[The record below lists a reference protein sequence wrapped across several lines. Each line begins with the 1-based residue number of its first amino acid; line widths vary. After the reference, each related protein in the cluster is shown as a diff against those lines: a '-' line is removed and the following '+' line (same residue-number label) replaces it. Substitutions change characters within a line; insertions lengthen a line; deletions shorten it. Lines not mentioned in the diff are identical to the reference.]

1 MNRDN
6 FLYLFCGSVLGLIA
20 GTIFL
25 GPMVAEVRTGAAAT
39 RGESLAQTQPVPA
52 KAPPSDGVDA
62 PHGDAAVMQRVMQE
76 IEALKTR
83 LSQNPGDV
91 DAMVRLGNLYM
102 DAHKFEDAI
111 SYFERALTHGADPD
125 VKTDL
130 GLCLRGRGDVDGALR
145 TFREVRSAHPG
156 HFASRFNE
164 AVVLFVD
171 LKRAD
176 EARVIVDQ
184 LKKERPDD
192 PSVQKFE
199 QALSAGA

>member
-6 FLYLFCGSVLGLIA
+6 YLYLFCGSVLGLIA
-20 GTIFL
+20 GTLFL
-25 GPMVAEVRTGAAAT
+25 GPMVVEARRSAAAT
-39 RGESLAQTQPVPA
+39 QGETVARAQTQQTPPA
-52 KAPPSDGVDA
+52 AEAPAAGQ
-62 PHGDAAVMQRVMQE
+62 GDAAVMQRVMQE
-76 IEALKTR
+76 IETLKGR
-83 LSQNPGDV
+83 LAQNPGDV

-111 SYFERALTHGADPD
+111 RYFEQALTHGPDPD

-130 GLCLRGRGDVDGALR
+130 GLCYRGRGDVDGALR
-145 TFREVRSAHPG
+145 TFREVRASHPD
-156 HFASRFNE
+156 HFAARYNE

-171 LKRAD
+171 LKRVA
-176 EARVIVDQ
+176 EAKVIVDQ

-192 PSVQKFE
+192 PAITRFE

>member
-6 FLYLFCGSVLGLIA
+6 FLYLFCGAVLGLIA

-25 GPMVAEVRTGAAAT
+25 GPMVADARRGAPAAGAEVAQSQQTPPGHPPAAD
-39 RGESLAQTQPVPA
+39 PA
-52 KAPPSDGVDA
+52 GNAL
-62 PHGDAAVMQRVMQE
+62 MQRVMQE
-76 IEALKTR
+76 ISDLKSR
-83 LSQNPGDV
+83 LESNPEDV

-102 DAHKFEDAI
+102 DAHKFEEAI
-111 SYFERALTHGADPD
+111 PWFEQALERRANPD
-125 VKTDL
+125 VQTDL
-130 GLCLRGRGDVDGALR
+130 GLCYRGLGNVDKALA
-145 TFREVRSAHPG
+145 TFRQVRASDPT
-156 HFASRFNE
+156 HFAARFNE

-176 EARVIVDQ
+176 EARGIIEQ

-192 PSVQKFE
+192 PDVARFE

>member
-6 FLYLFCGSVLGLIA
+6 FLYLFCGAVLGLIS

-25 GPMVAEVRTGAAAT
+25 GPMVADVRRGAAAT
-39 RGESLAQTQPVPA
+39 RGEAVAQTQLQQPA
-52 KAPPSDGVDA
+52 SAGTAHPEQA
-62 PHGDAAVMQRVMQE
+62 GDAAVMQRVLEE
-76 IEALKTR
+76 IETLKSR
-83 LSQNPGDV
+83 LSQNPQDV

-111 SYFERALTHGADPD
+111 GYFENALTHGPDPD

-130 GLCLRGRGDVDGALR
+130 GLCYRGRGDVDGALR
-145 TFREVRSAHPG
+145 TFREVRAAHPE
-156 HFASRFNE
+156 HFAARFNE

-176 EARVIVDQ
+176 EARVIVEQ
-184 LKKERPDD
+184 LKKERPQD
-192 PSVQKFE
+192 PAVAKFE
-199 QALSAGA
+199 QALAAGA